1 MCLFIFSAF
10 ADTSPTQKCVANQYA
25 EQSVESQK
33 ADIACQSN
41 IPIEQ
46 SCQCCECKDIGVST
60 SKDTETTTDH
70 KMTGEKLPK
79 TVQKDSQ
86 ASSFHTVGDGASLPK
101 ITVDTEETADRAVAG
116 RTYGN
121 EFD

>member
-1 MCLFIFSAF
+1 M
-10 ADTSPTQKCVANQYA
+10 
-25 EQSVESQK
+25 ESQK

-70 KMTGEKLPK
+70 KMTGERSPK
-79 TVQKDSQ
+79 AVQKDSQ
-86 ASSFHTVGDGASLPK
+86 ASSFHTVGDGVSFPK
-101 ITVDTEETADRAVAG
+101 FTDYTDETADRAVAAPSNG
-116 RTYGN
+116 KTHGN
-121 EFD
+121 ALD